1 MLAVVSG
8 NGRGQMPTVNAHWRH
23 GLLDSDQ
30 RRPRDHPDCPET
42 GKQRRVVCVV
52 TMPATFPPLLS
63 RRPYPAQR
71 SPTSSHILTSSPPV
85 SSSLNNVTKP
95 PQCWPVLP
103 YYYLSPAQDLEPP
116 LGTLKRRLVWGPQC
130 GSYQGAA
137 GPCPVVTPSPP
148 PLILSRDIRPSILA
162 GFIGHFFPTACRLN
176 WATRSLLVTRVKCV
190 RFLEGA
196 MTEPIRLSGKIIDA
210 FLTML
215 ITS

>member
-85 SSSLNNVTKP
+85 SSSLNNVAKP

-116 LGTLKRRLVWGPQC
+116 LHHLQASFSLRTSVRQ
-130 GSYQGAA
+130 
-137 GPCPVVTPSPP
+137 
-148 PLILSRDIRPSILA
+148 LSRRCWTLPRCHAIAATSH
-162 GFIGHFFPTACRLN
+162 FISRHTTVHSCRLY
-176 WATRSLLVTRVKCV
+176 RPFFSDR
-190 RFLEGA
+190 
-196 MTEPIRLSGKIIDA
+196 M
-210 FLTML
+210 
-215 ITS
+215 